1 MFSELYRHKIRNP
14 KMFAYF
20 WSLFSFQEFK
30 KGYKNKKKHDFA
42 FLLEFWSIL
51 PIKTQMTVCA
61 NANN

>member
-1 MFSELYRHKIRNP
+1 
-14 KMFAYF
+14 MFAYF